1 MTEPVPIRCVVADDH
16 PAVLKAVC
24 DYFEANGIE
33 VVAQATDGA
42 AALREIESTAPDVA
56 VVDLNM
62 PRLSGIELT
71 RAVGERSL
79 STAVL
84 LYTGGG
90 DQALLAE
97 AVDAGARG
105 FLFKESSL
113 AELVRA
119 VRVVH
124 DGGVYV
130 DPVLAGSLATGKATR
145 KLVELTER
153 ERDVL
158 RLLADGRDYD
168 DIGEQLSISPET
180 VRVHVRKAMGRLN
193 ANSRTQAVAE
203 AIRQSL
209 LG

>member
-1 MTEPVPIRCVVADDH
+1 MTAPTPIRCLVADDH

-24 DYFEANGIE
+24 DYFESHDIE

-42 AALREIESTAPDVA
+42 AALREIEATNPDVA

-71 RAVGERSL
+71 RTLGERSL
-79 STAVL
+79 TTAVL

-105 FLFKESSL
+105 FLSKESSL

-119 VRVVH
+119 VQVVH

-130 DPVLAGSLATGKATR
+130 DPVLAGSLATGATR

-168 DIGEQLSISPET
+168 DIGERLSISPET
-180 VRVHVRKAMGRLN
+180 VRIHVRKAMGRLN

>member
-1 MTEPVPIRCVVADDH
+1 MSDSSKIRCVVADDH

-24 DYFEANGIE
+24 DYFEANDIE

-42 AALREIESTAPDVA
+42 AALREIESAAPGVA

-71 RAVGERSL
+71 RTVGERSL
-79 STAVL
+79 PTAVL

-113 AELVRA
+113 AELARA

-130 DPVLAGSLATGKATR
+130 DPVLAGSLAIGRATR

-168 DIGEQLSISPET
+168 DISLELSISPET

>member
-1 MTEPVPIRCVVADDH
+1 MSDSSKIRCVVADDH

-24 DYFEANGIE
+24 DYFEANDIE
-33 VVAQATDGA
+33 VVA
-42 AALREIESTAPDVA
+42 
-56 VVDLNM
+56 LNM

-71 RAVGERSL
+71 RTVGERSL
-79 STAVL
+79 PTAVL

-113 AELVRA
+113 AELARA

-130 DPVLAGSLATGKATR
+130 DPVLAGSLAIGRATR

-168 DIGEQLSISPET
+168 DISLELSISPET
-180 VRVHVRKAMGRLN
+180 VRVHVRKAMGRPN

>member
-1 MTEPVPIRCVVADDH
+1 MTEPAPIRCLVADDH

-24 DYFEANGIE
+24 DYFAANDIE
-33 VVAQATDGA
+33 VVGQATDGA

-62 PRLSGIELT
+62 PRLTGIELT
-71 RAVGERSL
+71 RTLGERSL
-79 STAVL
+79 PTAVL

-124 DGGVYV
+124 EGGVYV
-130 DPVLAGSLATGKATR
+130 DPVLAGSLATGRATR

-158 RLLADGRDYD
+158 RLLAEGRDYD
-168 DIGEQLSISPET
+168 DIGEQLTISPET